1 MKKQSKDLVLAGV
14 VLLAVTGLLVLAGC
28 KNDSV
33 SESASGAGTRL
44 TEEMFTLDTSTV
56 SYHGSAHTKS
66 IVGRNGTTTLVERK
80 DYEVAYED
88 NTEVGTATITITGL
102 GSYSGQ
108 LTYTFEIEPAVRNFY
123 AAPSQNT
130 MHITGSDTVSL
141 YYDNAAGENPT
152 YDYISLN
159 PEIVQITSEGAI
171 RPVSVGEAIIY
182 VTANATRNYKEHV
195 LEVPLR
201 VTDLKH
207 QTIDFEDPRD
217 IITKT
222 CGDAPFDNPAVTSE
236 DGGVVYYY
244 SSDETVARV
253 DSTGRVTI
261 LQLIKPGTAIIYA
274 EVSEVPGQWAPTR
287 THYTLVVEKACP
299 PPSLMGG
306 YADDI
311 SEL

>member
-33 SESASGAGTRL
+33 SEAASGAGTRL

-56 SYHGSAHTKS
+56 S
-66 IVGRNGTTTLVERK
+66 
-80 DYEVAYED
+80 
-88 NTEVGTATITITGL
+88 GL

-141 YYDNAAGENPT
+141 YYDNAADENPT

-171 RPVSVGEAIIY
+171 RPVSVGEARIY
-182 VTANATRNYKEHV
+182 VTANATRNYKEEV

-222 CGDAPFDNPAVTSE
+222 CGDAPFDNPAVISE
-236 DGGVVYYY
+236 GGGVVYYY
-244 SSDETVARV
+244 SSNEPVARV

-261 LQLIKPGTAIIYA
+261 LNPGTAIIHA
-274 EVSEVPGQWAPTR
+274 EAAEVPGQWAPTR

-306 YADDI
+306 EGYADDI